1 MLSNIV
7 TGQCCGCDTGCDN
20 YNDCPELPEN
30 ELPESIN
37 FEFTGTASYLFPE
50 IDTTINT
57 PMCSGLRQ
65 ISIQRT
71 AISNDNITVVDEIP
85 RLVLDDGTR
94 TKEYFKF
101 FPPGQRQQFTI
112 KRTGGFWAESAGGT
126 LRGDARP
133 LDITY
138 EIVAI
143 YVAPIKT
150 VSQTIGS
157 IYADSFQ
164 EVTQKI
170 VTEIQQIPEAQG
182 GPQTKV
188 FYDLNHNN
196 SYKCA
201 SLSYCFRQDQN
212 FLYESTPSAN
222 IHSYSWPRGIDMYD
236 HPRKKLTS
244 GEKHTLSIKA
254 DGSLWAWG
262 DNTFGQLGNN
272 TTTSSPIAVQI
283 GNSYEWSSVA
293 CGSFHS
299 IGVKKDGSLWVW
311 GKNNKGQLGL
321 GDTLDRLEPT
331 LVPLNSVNM
340 AAAGAEHTLVIRNGN
355 EYYGGD
361 VWSWG
366 SNEYGQLGYTTTTP
380 INSTPKKI
388 PQLNTLKS
396 ISCGL
401 YHSAAIATI
410 GTQKGVYCW
419 GNNEYGQVGVNS
431 TSIQFTTPQLV
442 TYSIDGGS
450 PGTIPNDTYF
460 RSRLECGGYHT
471 SLLSFSGNTTMEGKL
486 WMWGRNLEGQLA
498 TDTPPN
504 TDGER
509 NELSPVQI
517 ELPPDTSMFESVGC
531 GKFHTVLACRGLSNP
546 PNTELYFYSVN
557 YDNIQKLNF
566 GVALNGTNHK
576 FRYSESGLSAL
587 ISCGDSFTHLI
598 AQNSW
603 DSDNAVKAISNEL
616 LWSYANNSNGHLSG
630 QLGHNFGN
638 NWYGSYDP
646 TVPNLYLNNCIGRA
660 LGFSTS
666 GREILTPLCGEHCR
680 DDWNAFGWGSLALAW
695 AKENCNECKPVSSGG
710 ELDCIRTIY
719 GNDHYPADYSGTAWF
734 ADIVIQPAKVPVFDE
749 LALNSFSYF
758 NSKPPYELCSGSMFW
773 FSQMNNFWAPELGL
787 IEPYGWGGSTNP
799 NGFTLPEWAR
809 TRERFTSMRWI
820 RGFNNALPAGKIFL
834 PDDNCPK
841 GDLLDEEIN
850 FGINLPL
857 LSLEDFKN
865 TKRSNASQR
874 IQYLI
879 STKVDEWTKAIG
891 GPPTV
896 FTFPDSYHQFGPIA
910 EEFIDGYHSLN
921 PNLPIVS
928 QLFISSPMKQ
938 NKLPETISLSG
949 GNLGL
954 PYGIYKPNIA
964 TKSDEYV
971 APNCKKPCTGSDK
984 CYDTRWCCDTP
995 PTCLNEGCCDISD
1008 QSGCPVN
1015 TTCEAAVCDVD
1026 PFCCSMVWD
1035 GSCADIANNTQ
1046 ACNCP
1051 KPVCGGGSNDC
1062 ETCSSNPGC
1071 NDADCCAF
1079 VCGFE
1084 PACCTDSWSPCCVE
1098 LATFVCGSSG
1108 NGTGCDLTCDEWLN
1122 QNPNWGESDGGP
1134 TGNTGDNG
1142 TPAWCKP
1149 YDRYKGYADLNSF
1162 YPINEMWP
1170 ADSNRDFYSSVYSIL
1185 KIPNPGTY
1193 SFKLS
1198 WDPFIKVNDVFNS
1211 EISLWYDADDLN
1223 SIDRT
1228 GNLDVIALRNKSRYG
1243 GRDATASTEI
1253 SRPVLKLNAQNGK
1266 NVISF
1271 NGRDHGLM
1279 IPSSGLVPGTTS
1291 GRYTI
1296 FVVYKPLPL
1305 TDTSQTIFGN
1315 SPAGNLRITPST
1327 AGAPNLGE
1335 ANILAIHKTQ
1345 TDPAGNVYSGGITLE
1360 TWLNGERITFQPNT
1374 TNPYQTGF
1382 SSVWSLGQ
1390 DTDGFNKLEFD
1401 FCELLVIRNSSNTT
1415 NRNLIEG
1422 YLAHKWGLTDKLPTN
1437 HPFKNILPSD
1447 KIREKRAITTLQE
1460 QISINQTCHHPYYK
1474 NNCLY
1479 TKRPLHE
1486 IYSVFPLP
1494 PNGKLEYNLCNSGDG
1509 KYAYICRTPKINGEY
1524 VFPPVGQP
1532 FSHIPQTFGGGIN
1545 CGYENSVFE
1554 MPPFATTDLQ
1564 IRISPVQQS

>member
-57 PMCSGLRQ
+57 PMCDGLNGLKE

-71 AISNDNITVVDEIP
+71 ATSNDNITVVDEIP

-101 FPPGQRQQFTI
+101 FPPNQRQQFTI
-112 KRTGGFWAESAGGT
+112 SRSNSYQAVQGMGTGNDRILGRNGSFN
-126 LRGDARP
+126 
-133 LDITY
+133 ITY
-138 EIVAI
+138 EIVGI

-150 VSQTIGS
+150 VSQTSVGVFRGGFDEI
-157 IYADSFQ
+157 
-164 EVTQKI
+164 TRKI
-170 VTEIQQIPEAQG
+170 VTEEEQIPTEQG
-182 GPQTKV
+182 GPNQVKV
-188 FYDLNHNN
+188 FYDLNHDN

-201 SLSYCFRQDQN
+201 SLGYCFQQDQN
-212 FLYESTPSAN
+212 FLYESLPSAN
-222 IHSYSWPRGIDMYD
+222 IHAYSFPYGIDMYN
-236 HPRKKLTS
+236 HPKKKLVS
-244 GEKHTLSIKA
+244 GEKHTLSIKS

-272 TTTSSPIAVQI
+272 TTTSSPVAVQI

-321 GDTLDRLEPT
+321 GDTQDRLEPT
-331 LVPLNSVNM
+331 LVSINSVNM
-340 AAAGAEHTLVIRNGN
+340 AAAGTEHTLVIHNGG
-355 EYYGGD
+355 EFGGGD

-366 SNEYGQLGYTTTTP
+366 SNEYGQLGYTTSVPTQLV
-380 INSTPKKI
+380 PKKI
-388 PQLNTLKS
+388 PQLTNLKS

-431 TSIQFTTPQLV
+431 TSMQFTTPQLV

-450 PGTIPNDTYF
+450 QGTIPDVDYF
-460 RSRLECGGYHT
+460 RSRVECGGYHT
-471 SLLSFSGNTTMEGKL
+471 SLLSFGGAGAMEGRL

-509 NELSPVQI
+509 NELLPVQI
-517 ELPPDTSMFESVGC
+517 ELPLDTSMFESVGC
-531 GKFHTVLACRGLSNP
+531 GKFHTVLACRGLSDP

-557 YDNIQKLNF
+557 YDNIQKLNM
-566 GVALNGTNHK
+566 GNANSGTDHK
-576 FRYSESGLSAL
+576 FSYSESGQSAL
-587 ISCGDSFTHLI
+587 ISCGDSFTHFI
-598 AQNSW
+598 AENHL
-603 DSDNAVKAISNEL
+603 DTAIILHPL

-638 NWYGSYDP
+638 NWHGSYDP
-646 TVPNLYLNNCIGRA
+646 TLPSAFLNTCAGRA
-660 LGFSTS
+660 IGFSTS
-666 GREILTPLCGEHCR
+666 GREILDPECPSCFA
-680 DDWNAFGWGSLALAW
+680 DWAIFGWSNLSISW
-695 AKENCNECKPVSSGG
+695 ARENCNECKPVSSGG
-710 ELDCIRTIY
+710 ELDCIRTES
-719 GNDHYPADYSGTAWF
+719 GFDHYPVDYSGNAWF
-734 ADIVIQPAKVPVFDE
+734 ADVIIQPAKVPSFIE
-749 LALNSFSYF
+749 PPYYGPPPFSYF
-758 NSKPPYELCSGSMFW
+758 NSYTPKNMCSLVVELWDG
-773 FSQMNNFWAPELGL
+773 WAESLGFV
-787 IEPYGWGGSTNP
+787 ENYGWSDIQSTNF
-799 NGFTLPEWAR
+799 NLLEWQK
-809 TRERFTSMRWI
+809 TRHRFTSMRWI
-820 RGFNNALPAGKIFL
+820 RNFNNALIAGKVSL
-834 PDDNCPK
+834 DENTNCPRGVV
-841 GDLLDEEIN
+841 GDDGPFL
-850 FGINLPL
+850 FANLPL

-865 TKRSNASQR
+865 PKRSNAAQR
-874 IQYLI
+874 IQYLV
-879 STKVDEWTKAIG
+879 STKTDEWTKAVG
-891 GPPTV
+891 GPPTI
-896 FTFPDSYHQFGPIA
+896 FTVPDSYHQFGPIA
-910 EEFIDGYHSLN
+910 EEFIDAYYSLN

-964 TKSDEYV
+964 TKSETYI
-971 APNCKKPCTGSDK
+971 APNCKKPCFGDED
-984 CYDTRWCCDTP
+984 CYDERWCCDTP
-995 PTCLNEGCCDISD
+995 PSCLNQACCVPYFEP
-1008 QSGCPVN
+1008 GCPTN
-1015 TTCEAAVCDVD
+1015 TTCEAAVCAVQ
-1026 PFCCSMVWD
+1026 PFCCGIVWD
-1035 GSCADIANNTQ
+1035 TVCATIALDTP

-1051 KPVCGGGSNDC
+1051 KPVCGGATHDC
-1062 ETCSSNPGC
+1062 RTCSSNPGC

-1098 LATFVCGSSG
+1098 IATFSCGSSG
-1108 NGTGCDLTCDEWLN
+1108 DGTGCDLTCDEWKN
-1122 QNPNWGESDGGP
+1122 ENPNWGQSDGGP
-1134 TGNTGDNG
+1134 TGNTGDDG

-1149 YDRYKGYADLNSF
+1149 YERYKGYSDLNIF
-1162 YPINEMWP
+1162 YLKHEMWP
-1170 ADSNRDFYSSVYSIL
+1170 NDSDERFYSYDYSIQ
-1185 KIPNPGTY
+1185 KIPDPGTY
-1193 SFKLS
+1193 SFKLT
-1198 WDPFIKVNDVFNS
+1198 WDPS
-1211 EISLWYDADDLN
+1211 LEISDDNITAWYDANDLN
-1223 SIDRT
+1223 SIVRT
-1228 GNLDVIALRNKSRYG
+1228 NNLDVITLRNKSRYS
-1243 GRDATASTEI
+1243 GRDASASTEI

-1271 NGRDHGLM
+1271 NGRDHGLI
-1279 IPSSGLVPGTTS
+1279 IPSSGLISGTAS
-1291 GRYTI
+1291 ARYTI

-1345 TDPAGNVYSGGITLE
+1345 IDPAGNVYSGGITLE

-1401 FCELLVIRNSSNTT
+1401 FCELLVIRNSSNTSE
-1415 NRNLIEG
+1415 RNLIEG
-1422 YLAHKWGLTDKLPTN
+1422 YLAHKWGLTDKLPAN
-1437 HPFKNILPSD
+1437 HPYKTTPPSD
-1447 KIREKRAITTLQE
+1447 KILEKRAITTLEE

-1479 TKRPLHE
+1479 TRRPLHE

-1494 PNGKLEYNLCNSGDG
+1494 PNGKLQFNLCNSGDG

-1524 VFPPVGQP
+1524 VFPPFGQP
-1532 FSHIPQTFGGGIN
+1532 LLNTPAIN
-1545 CGYENSVFE
+1545 NQNCNLEGSMFE